1 MDFYI
6 LTKSIAYL
14 FLSLNSPTTLVFQ
27 EPIEYV
33 SAGKN
38 GDFTLNRS
46 NNQKILVVQPLKEV
60 SESNMVVIT
69 KDQHFQ
75 FKVNTVT
82 KGHHVF
88 VYVYPGMINKTFIK
102 KLETAD
108 FRILEGDSSILVQNK
123 RDGVLKVNDRMVDRD
138 KYFSKGV
145 PLFINE
151 KRILN

>member
-1 MDFYI
+1 MDFYV
-6 LTKSIAYL
+6 LAKSIAYL

-38 GDFTLNRS
+38 GDFALNRS
-46 NNQKILVVQPLKEV
+46 NNQKILVIQPLKEV
-60 SESNMVVIT
+60 SDTNMVVIT

-75 FKVNTVT
+75 FKINTAT
-82 KGHHVF
+82 KRHHTF

-102 KLETAD
+102 KLETSD

-123 RDGVLKVNDRMVDRD
+123 RDGVLKVNDRTVDRD
-138 KYFSKGV
+138 EYFSKGV